1 MNLSDQNAA
10 LRNFSAFVDFSNL
23 INSSLDVG
31 FTLNNILLTLFG
43 KLLTSRGIIAMKG
56 NDGKLTP
63 KLVKGISEEKM
74 KDFPAEEL
82 TGEDLPE
89 SIKNFFEANKL
100 VYTQKL
106 ISHSGVIGFIA
117 LGSKLTNTPF
127 NDSDI
132 EFIKT
137 IANTGAT
144 AIENSLTVG
153 KIKTINKELD
163 SKVNRLSALFDLSK
177 EFSGVLDINTVNKL
191 LVYSIIGQMLVTK
204 YAILSAVADKPQIL
218 DSKFPEEIINEFL
231 DENPFEEID
240 APITRAEINEKF
252 PCLTEMGLEL
262 ILPMRIK
269 NKTKGLILLGARGNK
284 LPYSKSDV
292 EFVSSLGS
300 LAIISIE
307 NAILFEDAL
316 EKEKLEK
323 ELETARK
330 IQKSLLPRKIPVYD
344 EYEIAAVNNSA
355 KQVGGDY
362 YDILTLDSDRTLI
375 AIGDVSG
382 KGVQAAL
389 LMANVQ
395 AFLKSIWKQN
405 ITLDKASN
413 LINDLVSEN
422 TTDGSF
428 ITFFWG
434 IINRKEMKLEYVN
447 AGHNPPLLCRNGE
460 IEYLKKG
467 GMILGVMETIIP
479 YEATEVELQSGDVLV
494 TFTDGITEAMSVDFE
509 EYSDERLEELVLSNC
524 DKSAEE
530 LLNVI
535 MKDVMKH
542 TEGAVQSDDIT
553 ALVIKIK

>member
-1 MNLSDQNAA
+1 M
-10 LRNFSAFVDFSNL
+10 DFSNL

-43 KLLTSRGIIAMKG
+43 KLLTTRGIIAMKG
-56 NDGKLTP
+56 NDGILEP
-63 KLVKGISEEKM
+63 KLVKGIPSERIN
-74 KDFPAEEL
+74 DFPKESLIDGEL
-82 TGEDLPE
+82 SERLKRFLAD
-89 SIKNFFEANKL
+89 NKL

-106 ISHSGVIGFIA
+106 ISHNGVIGIIA
-117 LGSKLTNTPF
+117 LGSKLTNMPYSE
-127 NDSDI
+127 SDM
-132 EFIKT
+132 EFIGT

-144 AIENSLTVG
+144 AIENSLTVE

-177 EFSGVLDINTVNKL
+177 EFSGALEVGTVNKL
-191 LVYSIIGQMLVTK
+191 LVYSIIGQMLVSK
-204 YAILSAVADKPQIL
+204 YAILSAAADKPQIL
-218 DSKFPEEIINEFL
+218 DSKFPEENVLKFL
-231 DENPFEEID
+231 DENPFEKID
-240 APITRAEINEKF
+240 APISCDEIKEIF
-252 PCLTEMGLEL
+252 PSIADVGIEL

-284 LPYSKSDV
+284 LPYLKSDI

-307 NAILFEDAL
+307 NALLFEEAL

-330 IQKSLLPRKIPVYD
+330 IQKSLLPNKIPVYE
-344 EYEIAAVNNSA
+344 EYKIAAVNNSA

-362 YDILTLDSDRTLI
+362 YDILELDSDRTLI

-460 IEYLKKG
+460 IEHLKKG
-467 GMILGVMETIIP
+467 GMILGVMQTIIP
-479 YEATEVELQSGDVLV
+479 YEAAEIKLQSGDVLV
-494 TFTDGITEAMSVDFE
+494 AFTDGITEAMNVNFE
-509 EYSDERLEELVLSNC
+509 EYSDERLEKLALSNC
-524 DKSAEE
+524 DKTADD

-535 MKDVMKH
+535 MNDVMKH
-542 TEGAVQSDDIT
+542 TVGAVQSDDIT
-553 ALVIKIK
+553 ALVLKIK